1 MACQRITSSASAY
14 CIYVG
19 KPAAQRLR
27 PISTSGTIPHQTIK
41 LKATCCLGQTASA
54 SWPMYSGRPAG
65 PTDLVV
71 HTGLCVT
78 GRNELPRGRRV
89 LHGAHLELEG
99 APEFEGVPLTRYSRG
114 LSGRELQRSRSLGS
128 LEVGR
133 RSSSGQRRAKHR
145 GRRHRSSG
153 EARVR
158 DRCNPRRDEQ
168 EQHRTT
174 RRVHLA
180 LGNCHALHPPGRLA
194 YRPSGKH
201 TNRAG
206 LRLEPSQRPA

>member
-1 MACQRITSSASAY
+1 MYGLQADHLQRQRLI
-14 CIYVG
+14 G

-27 PISTSGTIPHQTIK
+27 PIRPLARPPSERSSSRRPV
-41 LKATCCLGQTASA
+41 ASA
-54 SWPMYSGRPAG
+54 RQPRPIGRCTLAGRPAG
-65 PTDLVV
+65 PTDPVV

-114 LSGRELQRSRSLGS
+114 LSGRELRRGRSLGS

-133 RSSSGQRRAKHR
+133 RSSSGQHQRRAKHR
-145 GRRHRSSG
+145 GRRHSSSG

-168 EQHRTT
+168 EQHRAQRGVHRRT
-174 RRVHLA
+174 RR
-180 LGNCHALHPPGRLA
+180 LGAHNIERGGR
-194 YRPSGKH
+194 GV
-201 TNRAG
+201 
-206 LRLEPSQRPA
+206 LRGS